1 MPKGKKEKADQTPSS
16 SDSEADLTLAD
27 IAQTLKTLTETIT
40 SVKNTL
46 DQQIAKQD
54 IKAKTN
60 ETNHGELKKE
70 LKDIKEEL
78 TAVTRRA
85 DESDTV
91 NKAQVEQIERLET
104 KISELEDEKRSH
116 NIIIEGIKEKNTEDI
131 RGSLTIY

>member
-1 MPKGKKEKADQTPSS
+1 MPKGKKKADQTPAS

-27 IAQTLKTLTETIT
+27 IAKTLKTLTETIT

-54 IKAKTN
+54 IEAKTN
-60 ETNHGELKKE
+60 ETNHKELKKE

-85 DESDTV
+85 DESDTI
-91 NKAQVEQIERLET
+91 NKAQAEQIECLET
-104 KISELEDEKRSH
+104 KNK
-116 NIIIEGIKEKNTEDI
+116 
-131 RGSLTIY
+131 